1 MWCCIFIRWTRKIR
15 LCVFSLIW
23 NRPIINFTRGHKI
36 NMAFLNLFRFMFH
49 IINAFES
56 KIALQKLAM
65 SKLGNRRWN
74 TVTVFCSRG
83 KVCVSMITTLIDTH
97 ELVIYTDRL
106 TLKVI
111 QIKPK
116 GQISPARSVSNLRLY
131 NSKF

>member
-1 MWCCIFIRWTRKIR
+1 
-15 LCVFSLIW
+15 
-23 NRPIINFTRGHKI
+23 
-36 NMAFLNLFRFMFH
+36 
-49 IINAFES
+49 
-56 KIALQKLAM
+56 M
-65 SKLGNRRWN
+65 SKLGNRRCN

-83 KVCVSMITTLIDTH
+83 KVCVSIITTLIDTH

-106 TLKVI
+106 TLNVI